1 MGSNKYSKLVRS
13 HSKDSDKLIQK
24 VGKTKKAKEGTLILK
39 TKGGEISSAI
49 LSQKKGGIF

>member
-13 HSKDSDKLIQK
+13 HSKGLILK
-24 VGKTKKAKEGTLILK
+24 VAKTKKAKEGTLIVK

>member
-13 HSKDSDKLIQK
+13 AKDSDKLILK